1 MMEIKWQSR
10 AACRGMDSGT
20 FFPVTEEAAEPAK
33 KVCFKCEVRMP
44 CLQYSFEQR
53 ERYGVW
59 GGVDEHERAELFRR
73 GLAQRILERQL
84 SRAG

>member
-1 MMEIKWQSR
+1 
-10 AACRGMDSGT
+10 MDSSL

-33 KVCFKCEVRMP
+33 RVCFRCDVRVP
-44 CLQYSFEQR
+44 CLQYSFEQH

-59 GGVDEHERAELFRR
+59 GGIDEHERAEALRR
-73 GLAQRILERQL
+73 GLAQRLLERQL